1 MRSLRFRLMSVAL
14 LAGALFAPPA
24 AADDLEQAFDKV
36 FQIKPAPPGGLPP
49 GTVLP
54 GGVLPAPAPAAPG
67 GIVPYGN
74 GFESKLASVANAA
87 HGRIGVAAVDLSNGK
102 GISVMGDQPF
112 PMASTVKV
120 AIVATFLDG
129 VDQGKFRLTDRF
141 PIMMPMPSRPGSGP
155 APQRGGAIFS
165 ATQLIDMT
173 IIHSN
178 NHATDALL
186 AAIGGPKAVDRWL
199 HKAGVGGMRIDRDI
213 ATLVRDDGLVNPAT
227 TIDLRDSTTPQ
238 AMATLLAGLYQGQWL
253 SPGSRA
259 VLLSAMSRCATG
271 SHRIRGLIPNDAIV
285 GHKTGTL
292 NNTSSDVGI
301 IRTADGRNI
310 AIAIYVTGQGS
321 KPGRDSRIAS
331 IARTVYE
338 GYQPQLTAMR
348 DGGVHTSAI
357 AR

>member
-1 MRSLRFRLMSVAL
+1 MGLAL
-14 LAGALFAPPA
+14 VVGAMVAPPA

-36 FQIKPAPPGGLPP
+36 FGAAKSPIAAPPGAIP
-49 GTVLP
+49 GTV
-54 GGVLPAPAPAAPG
+54 
-67 GIVPYGN
+67 PYGS
-74 GFESKLASVANAA
+74 GFEARLASVANAS

-129 VDQGKFRLTDRF
+129 VDQGRFRLYDRY
-141 PIMMPMPSRPGSGP
+141 PIMMPTGGRSASGAVLQRPG
-155 APQRGGAIFS
+155 ATYS
-165 ATQLIDMT
+165 ATQLIDMA

-186 AAIGGPKAVDRWL
+186 AAIGGPQAVDRWL
-199 HKAGVGGMRIDRDI
+199 RKSGMSGIRIDRDI
-213 ATLVRDDGLVNPAT
+213 ATLVRDDGIVNPAT
-227 TIDLRDSTTPQ
+227 TIDLRDSATPQ
-238 AMATLLAGLYQGQWL
+238 AMASLLAGLYQGQWL

-271 SHRIRGLIPNDAIV
+271 SHRIRGLLPNDAIV

-321 KPGRDSRIAS
+321 KPGRDSRIAT

-338 GYQPQLTAMR
+338 GYQPNLNAV
-348 DGGVHTSAI
+348 GAAVPI
-357 AR
+357 AAR

>member
-1 MRSLRFRLMSVAL
+1 MAGSLVYQQIMRGLHFRLMGLAL
-14 LAGALFAPPA
+14 VVGAMVAPPVMA
-24 AADDLEQAFDKV
+24 QDLEQAFDKV
-36 FQIKPAPPGGLPP
+36 FGTAKSPVPAPGAIP
-49 GTVLP
+49 GTV
-54 GGVLPAPAPAAPG
+54 
-67 GIVPYGN
+67 PYGSN
-74 GFESKLASVANAA
+74 FEAKLASVANAS

-120 AIVATFLDG
+120 AIVATFLEG
-129 VDQGKFRLTDRF
+129 VDQGKFRLSDRY
-141 PIMMPMPSRPGSGP
+141 PIMMPTGARTSSGAVLQRPG
-155 APQRGGAIFS
+155 ATYS

-186 AAIGGPKAVDRWL
+186 AAIGGPQAVDRWL
-199 HKAGVGGMRIDRDI
+199 RKAGVSGIRIDRDI
-213 ATLVRDDGLVNPAT
+213 ATLVRDDGMVNPAT
-227 TIDLRDSTTPQ
+227 TIDLRDSATPQ
-238 AMATLLAGLYQGQWL
+238 AMASLLAGLYQGQWL

-259 VLLSAMSRCATG
+259 VLMSAMSRCATG
-271 SHRIRGLIPNDAIV
+271 SHRIRGLLPNDAIV

-321 KPGRDSRIAS
+321 KPGRDSRIAT

-338 GYQPQLTAMR
+338 GYQPNLNAV
-348 DGGVHTSAI
+348 GSAVPI
-357 AR
+357 AAR

>member
-1 MRSLRFRLMSVAL
+1 MGLAL
-14 LAGALFAPPA
+14 VAGAMVAPPA

-36 FQIKPAPPGGLPP
+36 FGTAKSAVPAPGAIPG
-49 GTVLP
+49 
-54 GGVLPAPAPAAPG
+54 A
-67 GIVPYGN
+67 VPYGSN
-74 GFESKLASVANAA
+74 FEARLASVANAS

-120 AIVATFLDG
+120 AIVATFLEG
-129 VDQGKFRLTDRF
+129 VDQGKFRLNDRY
-141 PIMMPMPSRPGSGP
+141 PIMMPTGGRSSSGAVLQRPG
-155 APQRGGAIFS
+155 ATYS

-186 AAIGGPKAVDRWL
+186 AAIGGPQAVDRWL
-199 HKAGVGGMRIDRDI
+199 RKAGISGIRIDRDI

-238 AMATLLAGLYQGQWL
+238 AMASLLAGLYQGQWL
-253 SPGSRA
+253 SPGSRG

-271 SHRIRGLIPNDAIV
+271 SHRIRGLLPNDAIV

-321 KPGRDSRIAS
+321 KPGRDMRIAS

-338 GYQPQLTAMR
+338 GYQPNLNAV
-348 DGGVHTSAI
+348 GGAVPI
-357 AR
+357 AAR

>member
-1 MRSLRFRLMSVAL
+1 MRGIHFRLMGLAL
-14 LAGALFAPPA
+14 VAGAIFAPPA
-24 AADDLEQAFDKV
+24 MADDLQQAFDKV
-36 FQIKPAPPGGLPP
+36 FGAGKTPMAAPVPI
-49 GTVLP
+49 P
-54 GGVLPAPAPAAPG
+54 GGVPSGAM
-67 GIVPYGN
+67 PYGS
-74 GFESKLASVANAA
+74 GFEARLASVANAS

-112 PMASTVKV
+112 PLASTGKV

-141 PIMMPMPSRPGSGP
+141 PMMMPTASRPGSGP
-155 APQRGGAIFS
+155 APQRAGATYG
-165 ATQLIDMT
+165 AMQLIDMA

-186 AAIGGPKAVDRWL
+186 AAIGGPQAVDHWL
-199 HKAGVGGMRIDRDI
+199 RKSGVGGMRIDRDI

-253 SPGSRA
+253 SAGSRA

-271 SHRIRGLIPNDAIV
+271 SHRIRGLLPNDAIV

-301 IRTADGRNI
+301 IRTSDGRNI

-331 IARTVYE
+331 IAKAVYE
-338 GYQPQLTAMR
+338 GYQPEQNAMR
-348 DGGVHTSAI
+348 GNVPIASA
-357 AR
+357 R

>member
-1 MRSLRFRLMSVAL
+1 
-14 LAGALFAPPA
+14 
-24 AADDLEQAFDKV
+24 
-36 FQIKPAPPGGLPP
+36 
-49 GTVLP
+49 
-54 GGVLPAPAPAAPG
+54 
-67 GIVPYGN
+67 
-74 GFESKLASVANAA
+74 
-87 HGRIGVAAVDLSNGK
+87 
-102 GISVMGDQPF
+102 
-112 PMASTVKV
+112 
-120 AIVATFLDG
+120 
-129 VDQGKFRLTDRF
+129 
-141 PIMMPMPSRPGSGP
+141 
-155 APQRGGAIFS
+155 
-165 ATQLIDMT
+165 LIDMT

-186 AAIGGPKAVDRWL
+186 AAIGGPRAVDHWL
-199 HKAGVGGMRIDRDI
+199 RKAGVSGMRIDRDI
-213 ATLVRDDGLVNPAT
+213 ATLVRDDGMVNPAT

-253 SPGSRA
+253 SAGSRA

-271 SHRIRGLIPNDAIV
+271 THRIRGLLPNDAIV

-348 DGGVHTSAI
+348 DSGATI

>member
-1 MRSLRFRLMSVAL
+1 MRGLHFRLMGLAL
-14 LAGALFAPPA
+14 VAGAIIAPPA
-24 AADDLEQAFDKV
+24 MADDLQQAFDKV
-36 FQIKPAPPGGLPP
+36 FGTGKTPVAVPGAIPNAPS
-49 GTVLP
+49 
-54 GGVLPAPAPAAPG
+54 GV
-67 GIVPYGN
+67 VPYGS
-74 GFESKLASVANAA
+74 GFEARLAAVANAS

-112 PMASTVKV
+112 PMASTVKI

-129 VDQGKFRLTDRF
+129 VDQGKFRLTDRL
-141 PIMMPMPSRPGSGP
+141 PIMMPRASRPGSGP
-155 APQRGGAIFS
+155 APQRPGALYS
-165 ATQLIDMT
+165 ATTLIDMA

-186 AAIGGPKAVDRWL
+186 AAIGGPQAVDRWL
-199 HKAGVGGMRIDRDI
+199 RKAGVGGIRIDRDI
-213 ATLVRDDGLVNPAT
+213 ATLVRDDGMINPAT
-227 TIDLRDSTTPQ
+227 TIDLRDSATPQ

-253 SPGSRA
+253 SPGSRE
-259 VLLSAMSRCATG
+259 VLMSAMRRCATG
-271 SHRIRGLIPNDAIV
+271 SHRIRGLLPNDAIV

-321 KPGRDSRIAS
+321 KPGRDSRIAT

-338 GYQPQLTAMR
+338 GYQPELGGMR
-348 DGGVHTSAI
+348 SVVPI
-357 AR
+357 ATR

>member
-1 MRSLRFRLMSVAL
+1 MRGFHFRLMGLALVAV
-14 LAGALFAPPA
+14 AAFAPPA
-24 AADDLEQAFDKV
+24 MSQDLEQAFDKV
-36 FQIKPAPPGGLPP
+36 FGQAKAPAALP
-49 GTVLP
+49 L
-54 GGVLPAPAPAAPG
+54 APAPGLPSAVIPYGAPG
-67 GIVPYGN
+67 
-74 GFESKLASVANAA
+74 FEARLASVANAS
-87 HGRIGVAAVDLSNGK
+87 HGRIGVAAVDLSTGK

-141 PIMMPMPSRPGSGP
+141 PIMMPLPSRPGSGP
-155 APQRGGAIFS
+155 APQRPGAVYS

-186 AAIGGPKAVDRWL
+186 AAIGGPQAVDRWL
-199 HKAGVGGMRIDRDI
+199 RRSGIGGIRIDRDI
-213 ATLVRDDGLVNPAT
+213 ATLVRDDGMVNPAT
-227 TIDLRDSTTPQ
+227 TIDLRDSATPQ

-253 SPGSRA
+253 SGSSRE
-259 VLLSAMSRCATG
+259 VLMSAMRRCATG
-271 SHRIRGLIPNDAIV
+271 SHRIKGLLPNDAIV

-301 IRTADGRNI
+301 IRTVDGRNI

-321 KPGRDSRIAS
+321 KPGRDSRIAT
-331 IARTVYE
+331 IAKAVYE
-338 GYQPQLTAMR
+338 GYQPEQ
-348 DGGVHTSAI
+348 GGLRGNVPI
-357 AR
+357 ATR

>member
-1 MRSLRFRLMSVAL
+1 
-14 LAGALFAPPA
+14 
-24 AADDLEQAFDKV
+24 
-36 FQIKPAPPGGLPP
+36 
-49 GTVLP
+49 
-54 GGVLPAPAPAAPG
+54 
-67 GIVPYGN
+67 
-74 GFESKLASVANAA
+74 
-87 HGRIGVAAVDLSNGK
+87 
-102 GISVMGDQPF
+102 
-112 PMASTVKV
+112 MA
-120 AIVATFLDG
+120 
-129 VDQGKFRLTDRF
+129 
-141 PIMMPMPSRPGSGP
+141 
-155 APQRGGAIFS
+155 
-165 ATQLIDMT
+165 

-186 AAIGGPKAVDRWL
+186 AAIGGPQAVDRWL
-199 HKAGVGGMRIDRDI
+199 RRSGIGGIRIDRDI
-213 ATLVRDDGLVNPAT
+213 ATLVRDDGMVNPAT

-253 SPGSRA
+253 SPSSRG

-271 SHRIRGLIPNDAIV
+271 SHRIKGLLPNDAIV

-338 GYQPQLTAMR
+338 GYQSEQTALR
-348 DGGVHTSAI
+348 GNVPIASA
-357 AR
+357 R